1 MGWNLTWFCVKYFKI
16 HWLREKNLQISQD
29 WPLEAALDLSFHS
42 WIKTNQIG
50 PFTLRVVFSD
60 HMAHFSTFT
69 FALFWG
75 VLTFNWWSRQ
85 NKRHLLTRKTLL
97 SIFSSPPQSWNWLDF
112 LDTSLIFLFHLLPA
126 WFFIS
131 MIIMINHHIVL
142 HYAKRG
148 PMIIDSD
155 IPLQPANWLRTLE
168 NLFLSKMIDLPIPV
182 LTRDNV
188 LSSYQKTFDWLHLDQ
203 SRLANQMYNNLPI
216 ASCCTVDIPCST

>member
-1 MGWNLTWFCVKYFKI
+1 
-16 HWLREKNLQISQD
+16 
-29 WPLEAALDLSFHS
+29 
-42 WIKTNQIG
+42 
-50 PFTLRVVFSD
+50 
-60 HMAHFSTFT
+60 
-69 FALFWG
+69 
-75 VLTFNWWSRQ
+75 
-85 NKRHLLTRKTLL
+85 
-97 SIFSSPPQSWNWLDF
+97 
-112 LDTSLIFLFHLLPA
+112 
-126 WFFIS
+126 
-131 MIIMINHHIVL
+131 MINHHIVL